1 MIDAF
6 GFADL
11 PVGIQR
17 TGAMCESDIETV
29 AYHMSNQTMITM
41 GTTEVF
47 PDGFPV
53 DFSVMLTIRPSVN
66 TGRAT
71 LFSIYSSESKK
82 VLALMVGRDIAMYYE
97 DPEGCPLVMDL
108 HSFGVNIADDR
119 WDQNQIYKLLPYILN
134 FHNNN

>member
-11 PVGIQR
+11 PVGVQR
-17 TGAMCESDIETV
+17 TSGMCGSPSAHSPTLPL

-53 DFSVMLTIRPSVN
+53 DFSVMLTIRPSSN

-82 VLALMVGRDIAMYYE
+82 VLALMVGRDVAMYYE

-108 HSFGVNIADDR
+108 HSFGINIADDR
-119 WDQNQIYKLLPYILN
+119 
-134 FHNNN
+134 

>member
-11 PVGIQR
+11 PVGVQR
-17 TGAMCESDIETV
+17 TSGMCGLPSPQYPTLPP
-29 AYHMSNQTMITM
+29 AYHMSNQTMITL

-53 DFSVMLTIRPSVN
+53 DFSVMLTIRPSAN

-82 VLALMVGRDIAMYYE
+82 VLALTVGRDVAMYYE

-108 HSFGVNIADDR
+108 HSFGLNIADDR
-119 WDQNQIYKLLPYILN
+119 SVYNRMCLN
-134 FHNNN
+134 NLCLI